1 MELLGSISELFII
14 SCASGPVTTQID
26 LKKNP
31 VAGIPTQFQSPTEA
45 IDGFLDLDDSKTL
58 KDALV
63 IVIVSRLR
71 VCLLAWT
78 RALIYIE
85 QRF

>member
-63 IVIVSRLR
+63 IVSRLR

-85 QRF
+85 LRF